1 MHKCN
6 FYEDIIKLGWGHN
19 DSFLKYY
26 GSFMPFINE
35 IFNLLTITITKPYF
49 NVVLYPHH
57 AVTFNDSIK
66 KLIVDSLAVTGIVT
80 QGVLYTSS
88 HSVYVGLLKGFLYTF
103 FTFFIPNLF
112 MSSILSKFKNNFVK
126 LVIGFIVIYILDF
139 LVNYISCQYINYKVD
154 QKKKKH

>member
-6 FYEDIIKLGWGHN
+6 FVEDVLKLGWGHN

-35 IFNLLTITITKPYF
+35 IFNLLTITVTKRYF
-49 NVVLYPHH
+49 NIALYPHH
-57 AVTFNDSIK
+57 PVTYNEALK
-66 KLIVDSLAVTGIVT
+66 KLIVDTLAVTGIVT

-88 HSVYVGLLKGFLYTF
+88 HGTDVGLLKGILYTI

-112 MSSILSKFKNNFVK
+112 MDSILSVFKNNIVQ
-126 LVIGFIVIYILDF
+126 LAIGFIVIYMLDF
-139 LVNYISCQYINYKVD
+139 IVNFISCKYINHKLAQ
-154 QKKKKH
+154 QKEH